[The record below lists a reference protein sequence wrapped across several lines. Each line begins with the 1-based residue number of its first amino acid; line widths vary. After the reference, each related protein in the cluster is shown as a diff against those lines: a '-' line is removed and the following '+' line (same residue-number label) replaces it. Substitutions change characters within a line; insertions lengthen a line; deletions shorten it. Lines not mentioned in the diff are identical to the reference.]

1 MTAARSQWTGV
12 ATREENAHWRE
23 VAQRVADE
31 LAVDVRE
38 REKAGDVPRAES
50 ALLQRSGLTTLLDPV
65 ELGGGGG
72 HWSSAF
78 LAVRVIARV
87 DAGIAQLLGYHYAN
101 SATIALVAGADDRDD
116 WYRRSIENTW
126 LWGDSVNPV
135 DPTLRLTPDGDG
147 FRLDGVKRFSTG
159 SSVGDVILVNAVVD
173 SGPDEGRFA
182 FLVLPAG
189 HPGVEV
195 QDDWDFLGQRLSA
208 SNSVRFSEA
217 PIGREHLLGYG
228 TDEWFQALLTP
239 AVQLMFGNL
248 YLGIAEGALAQARD
262 LTNARPNAWFLSAA
276 DRYRDDPFV
285 QRLYGE
291 FVAQVAAVEA
301 LADRVNEE
309 YDAVVAR
316 GTEVDEQ
323 ARGDIAIRVAQLK
336 VVSSDT
342 AVDVAN
348 RVFEATGSSST
359 AAKHALDAHWRNV
372 RTHSLHDPV
381 DYKKLEV
388 GADFLLGVR
397 QPLSLYT

>member
-1 MTAARSQWTGV
+1 MTARSHWAGV
-12 ATREENAHWRE
+12 ATREENAHWRS
-23 VAQRVADE
+23 VAKAVADE
-31 LAVDVRE
+31 LAVDVLARE
-38 REKAGDVPRAES
+38 RAGAVPRTES
-50 ALLQRSGLTTLLDPV
+50 ALLQRSGLTTLLDPA

-78 LAVRVIARV
+78 LAVREIARV

-101 SATIALVAGADDRDD
+101 SATIALVASAAERDD
-116 WYRRSIENTW
+116 WYRRSIEGTW

-135 DPTLRLTPDGDG
+135 DPTLSLAPDGEG
-147 FRLDGVKRFSTG
+147 FRLSGVKRFSTG

-173 SGPDEGRFA
+173 SGPDQGRFA

-189 HPGVEV
+189 HPGVDV

-208 SNSVRFSEA
+208 SNSVRFADA
-217 PIGREHLLGYG
+217 PVGREHLLGFG
-228 TDEWFQALLTP
+228 SDEWFQALLTP
-239 AVQLMFGNL
+239 AVQLLFGNL
-248 YLGIAEGALAQARD
+248 YLGIAQGALDQARE
-262 LTNARPNAWFLSAA
+262 LTNARPNAWFLSSA

-291 FVAQVAAVEA
+291 LVAQVAAVEA
-301 LADRVNEE
+301 LADRVNDE
-309 YDAVVAR
+309 YDAVIAR
-316 GTEVDEQ
+316 GAEVDEQ

-336 VVSSDT
+336 VVSSET
-342 AVDVAN
+342 ATDVAH

-359 AAKHALDAHWRNV
+359 ASKIGLDAHWRNI
-372 RTHSLHDPV
+372 RTHSLHDPI

-388 GADFLLGVR
+388 GADFLLGER

>member
-1 MTAARSQWTGV
+1 MTARTQWVGV
-12 ATREENAHWRE
+12 ATREENAHWRA
-23 VAQRVADE
+23 VARTVAEE
-31 LAVDVRE
+31 LAVDVLERE
-38 REKAGDVPRAES
+38 RAGAVPRAES
-50 ALLQRSGLTTLLDPV
+50 ALLKRAGLTTLLDPA

-72 HWSSAF
+72 HWSSA
-78 LAVRVIARV
+78 LIAVREIARV

-101 SATIALVAGADDRDD
+101 SANVAFVASGEVRAG
-116 WYRRSIENTW
+116 WYRRSIENSW

-135 DPTLRLTPDGDG
+135 DPSLTLTPEGDG
-147 FRLDGVKRFSTG
+147 YVLSGTKRFSTG
-159 SSVGDVILVNAVVD
+159 SSVGDVILVNAVVS

-182 FLVLPAG
+182 FLVLEAG

-208 SNSVRFSEA
+208 SNTVRFA
-217 PIGREHLLGYG
+217 DVRVGPEHLLGFG

-248 YLGIAEGALAQARD
+248 YLGIAQGALDQARG
-262 LTNARPNAWFLSAA
+262 LTNARPNAWFLSDAE
-276 DRYRDDPFV
+276 RYRDDPFV

-291 FVAQVAAVEA
+291 LVSGVAAVEA

-316 GTEVDEQ
+316 GTDVDEQ

-336 VVSSDT
+336 VVSSDAAT
-342 AVDVAN
+342 DVAH

-359 AAKHALDAHWRNV
+359 ASKVGLDAHWRNV
-372 RTHSLHDPV
+372 RTHSLHDPI

-388 GADFLLGVR
+388 GADFLLGIR

>member
-1 MTAARSQWTGV
+1 MTARSHWIGV
-12 ATREENAHWRE
+12 ATREEHAHWRQ
-23 VAQRVADE
+23 VAQDVAAE
-31 LAVDVRE
+31 LAIDVLA
-38 REKAGDVPRAES
+38 REKAGAVPHAES
-50 ALLQRSGLTTLLDPV
+50 ALLQRSGLTTLLDPA
-65 ELGGGGG
+65 EFGGGGG
-72 HWSSAF
+72 HWSSAL
-78 LAVRVIARV
+78 LAVREIARV

-101 SATIALVAGADDRDD
+101 SATIALVADAADRED
-116 WYRRSIENTW
+116 WFRRSIRSTW

-147 FRLDGVKRFSTG
+147 FRLVGTKRFSTG

-173 SGPDEGRFA
+173 AGPDAGRFA

-208 SNSVRFSEA
+208 SNTVRFDDV
-217 PIGREHLLGYG
+217 PVGPEHLLGFG

-248 YLGIAEGALAQARD
+248 YLGIAQGALDQARA

-276 DRYRDDPFV
+276 EKYRDDPFV

-291 FVAQVAAVEA
+291 LVAQVAAIEA

-316 GTEVDEQ
+316 GAEVDEQ

-359 AAKHALDAHWRNV
+359 AAKHGLDAHWRNV
-372 RTHSLHDPV
+372 RTHSLHDPI

-388 GADFLLGVR
+388 GADFLLGTR

>member
-1 MTAARSQWTGV
+1 MSSRTQWSGV
-12 ATREENAHWRE
+12 ATREENSHWRS
-23 VAQRVADE
+23 VARAVAEE
-31 LAVDVRE
+31 LAVDVLERE
-38 REKAGDVPRAES
+38 RAGAVPRVEA
-50 ALLQRSGLTTLLDPV
+50 ALLKRSGLTTLLDPA

-72 HWSSAF
+72 HWSSA
-78 LAVRVIARV
+78 LIAVREIART

-101 SATIALVAGADDRDD
+101 SANVAFVASGEARNA
-116 WYRRSIENTW
+116 WYRRSIEEQW

-135 DPTLRLTPDGDG
+135 DPSLTLTPDGDG
-147 FRLDGVKRFSTG
+147 YVLSGTKRFSTG
-159 SSVGDVILVNAVVD
+159 SSVGDVILVNAVVS
-173 SGPDEGRFA
+173 SGADEGRFA
-182 FLVLPAG
+182 FLVLEAG

-208 SNSVRFSEA
+208 SNTVRFA
-217 PIGREHLLGYG
+217 DVRVGPEHLLGFG

-248 YLGIAEGALAQARD
+248 YLGIAQGALEQARS

-276 DRYRDDPFV
+276 DRYREDPFV

-291 FVAQVAAVEA
+291 LVARTAAVEA

-316 GTEVDEQ
+316 GTEVDER

-336 VVSSDT
+336 VVSSDVAT
-342 AVDVAN
+342 DVSH

-359 AAKHALDAHWRNV
+359 ASKVGLDAHWRNV

-388 GADFLLGVR
+388 GADFLLGIR

>member
-1 MTAARSQWTGV
+1 MTARTHWTGT
-12 ATREENAHWRE
+12 ADRAENEHWRAIAE
-23 VAQRVADE
+23 RVAGQ

-38 REKAGDVPRAES
+38 RERAGAVPRAE
-50 ALLQRSGLTTLLDPV
+50 AELLRSSGLLGLLEPT

-101 SATIALVAGADDRDD
+101 SANVPLIAAPGEREQ
-116 WYRRSIENTW
+116 WQRRSIEQGW

-135 DPTLRLTPDGDG
+135 DPALTLTPEGEG
-147 FRLDGVKRFSTG
+147 YRLDGVKRFSTG
-159 SSVGDVILVNAVVD
+159 SSVGDVILVNAVVS

-195 QDDWDFLGQRLSA
+195 VDDWDFLGQRLSA
-208 SNSVRFSEA
+208 SNSVRFRDVVV
-217 PIGREHLLGYG
+217 GRELLLGFG
-228 TDEWFQALLTP
+228 TDEWFPQLLTP
-239 AVQLMFGNL
+239 GIQLVFGNL
-248 YLGIAEGALAQARD
+248 YLGIAEGALAQARE
-262 LTNARPNAWFLSAA
+262 LTNARPNAWFLSRAE
-276 DRYRDDPFV
+276 RYRDDPFV

-291 FVAQVAAVEA
+291 LVSRVAAVEA

-316 GTEVDEQ
+316 GDAVDERI
-323 ARGDIAIRVAQLK
+323 RGDIEVRVAQLK

-359 AAKHALDAHWRNV
+359 ATKVGLDAHWRNV